1 LTTLGRIHMNADK
14 YTYQV
19 GWSQEDEQFVATVRE
34 FPSLSWLEDSR
45 DAAEKGILSLVE
57 EVLADL
63 LESGDPVPQPLGMRE
78 FSGRFNVRISPSL
91 HRKLVDEAE
100 NEGISLNAL
109 VTQKLASA

>member
-1 LTTLGRIHMNADK
+1 MNADK
-14 YTYQV
+14 YTYQI

-45 DAAEKGILSLVE
+45 DEAEKGIVSLVE
-57 EVLADL
+57 AVLVDL
-63 LESGDPVPQPLGMRE
+63 LESGEPIPQPLGMRE
-78 FSGRFNVRISPSL
+78 FSGRFNIRISPSL
-91 HRKLVDEAE
+91 HRKLVLEAE

>member
-1 LTTLGRIHMNADK
+1 MNADK

-45 DAAEKGILSLVE
+45 DEAEKGILSLVE

-63 LESGDPVPQPLGMRE
+63 LTNGEPIPQPLGMRE

-91 HRKLVDEAE
+91 HRRLVQEAE

-109 VTQKLASA
+109 VSQKLASA

>member
-1 LTTLGRIHMNADK
+1 MNADK

-45 DAAEKGILSLVE
+45 DEAEKGILSLVE

-63 LESGDPVPQPLGMRE
+63 LKSGESIPQPLGMRE

-91 HRKLVDEAE
+91 HRRLVQEAE

-109 VTQKLASA
+109 VSQKLASA

>member
-1 LTTLGRIHMNADK
+1 MNADK

-34 FPSLSWLEDSR
+34 FPSLSWLEDSL
-45 DAAEKGILSLVE
+45 DEAEKGILSLVE

-63 LESGDPVPQPLGMRE
+63 LKSGEPIPQPLGMRE

-91 HRKLVDEAE
+91 HRRLVQEAE

-109 VTQKLASA
+109 VSQKLASA

>member
-1 LTTLGRIHMNADK
+1 MNADK

-19 GWSQEDEQFVATVRE
+19 GWSQADGQFVATVRE

-45 DAAEKGILSLVE
+45 DEAEKGILSLVE

-63 LESGDPVPQPLGMRE
+63 LKSGEPIPQPLGMRE

-91 HRKLVDEAE
+91 HRRLVQEAE

-109 VTQKLASA
+109 VSQKLASA

>member
-1 LTTLGRIHMNADK
+1 MNADK

-45 DAAEKGILSLVE
+45 DEAEKGILSLVE

-63 LESGDPVPQPLGMRE
+63 LKSGGPIPQPLGMRE

-91 HRKLVDEAE
+91 HRRLVQEAE

-109 VTQKLASA
+109 VSQKLASA